1 MWRNESVTVQMS
13 LLLKNA
19 KQRKELMDKH
29 YVNHIS
35 FFWDQIFNYLN
46 DKRKSKSAKKFLR
59 ISQSITYEKKYIYI
73 NKHN

>member
-1 MWRNESVTVQMS
+1 
-13 LLLKNA
+13 
-19 KQRKELMDKH
+19 MDKH